1 MSIYKRSSRSHLRL
15 VYSSDN
21 SALAADLPKVS
32 SPPKNPLFVKPKNE
46 DVRSREYLRPDEVER
61 LIAAAKST
69 GRYRQRDELLLLMM
83 YRHGLRVSEAVTLR
97 WSDIDWDSANIYIRR
112 MKRGKPAN
120 HPIYPDELQALRKFF
135 KKRKDKLPWIF
146 LSERGATLSDDV
158 VRKIVTRAG
167 ELAEFDF
174 PLHPHM
180 LRHSCGYALA
190 AKGTDTRRIQD
201 YLGHKNINHTV
212 RYTQLAPNRFDG
224 LWD

>member
-1 MSIYKRSSRSHLRL
+1 MSFYKPRSRPHLKL
-15 VYSSDN
+15 VYN
-21 SALAADLPKVS
+21 SENRKVEPLAPRNPK
-32 SPPKNPLFVKPKNE
+32 LRRPKNE

-61 LIAAAKST
+61 LISAAKT
-69 GRYRQRDELLLLMM
+69 VGRNQQRDELLLLMM
-83 YRHGLRVSEAVTLR
+83 FRHGLRVSEAIALR
-97 WSDIDWDSANIYIRR
+97 WSDIDWETASIHIRR
-112 MKRGKPAN
+112 MKRGTPAN
-120 HPIYPDELQALRKFF
+120 HPIYPDEMRALRAF
-135 KKRKDKLPWIF
+135 KKQAKDKTPWIF
-146 LSERGATLSDDV
+146 MSERGAPITDDT
-158 VRKIVTRAG
+158 VRKIISRAG
-167 ELAEFDF
+167 EVAGFDF